1 MLKKSL
7 IHKAWELLSLD
18 QRKEFLVVLVL
29 MLIGMVLE
37 TIGVGLVVPAL
48 ALFTQKD
55 IALKYP
61 KLQPLLDYIGN
72 PDQQTLVVGGL
83 LVLLIVYVV
92 KALFLAF
99 LAWYE
104 NRFIFRLQADVSQD
118 LFSTYLLKPYTFH
131 LQRNSA
137 KLIRNATTEVLMFT
151 NKLMLPAI
159 FFLREILVLAGLSL
173 LLFIVEPLGATI
185 VTIFFGA
192 FGFGFYRLT
201 RKYLVRWGE
210 VRKRHEGMRIQQLQQ
225 GLGGVKDVK
234 VLGRENDFLS
244 QYEKHNRRVARVG
257 QLEATMQKVPKLWVE
272 LIAVGTLVVLVLT
285 MLAKG
290 GTLELIIPK
299 IGLFAVAAF
308 RLMPSFN
315 RIMIATQ
322 AIKFSQPVL
331 DMLAKELEPV
341 SMEKTVSRKEEKFFR
356 HNLIFENVSYTYPGS
371 GSLSLD
377 NVSLSIKKGE
387 SVGFVGASGA
397 GKSTLVDLLLGLLP
411 PSGGSILVDGKD
423 IQKDLTAWQ
432 RQIGYVPQSIFLIDD
447 TIRRNVAF
455 GVPLDSIDDNA
466 VRKALKAAQLEQF
479 VDNLSEGVETMVG
492 ERGIRLSGGQ
502 RQRIGIARALYH
514 DPEVLVLDEATSALD
529 GATERSVMDAVNLLH
544 GDKTIIIVAHRL
556 STVERCKCLYRL
568 EKGRIV
574 DEGVPENIIESLR
587 TSQGVLRK

>member
-1 MLKKSL
+1 MLKRYL

-18 QRKEFLVVLVL
+18 QRKEFLVILVL

-159 FFLREILVLAGLSL
+159 FFLREILVLAGLSV

-192 FGFGFYRLT
+192 LGFGFYRLT

-341 SMEKTVSRKEEKFFR
+341 SMEKTVSRKEENFFR

-423 IQKDLTAWQ
+423 IQKDLPAWQ